1 MIGVNVINLEI
12 QQGHEYHV
20 FIDKKIYDKSKFFY
34 PVYKKSADITKEIC
48 SHPKAESN
56 DNFAKYYPNNIIMFC
71 AERGGGKSSAMISF
85 AHALKYIDNQVNKS
99 EQNDFNDMWGDIPIT

>member
-34 PVYKKSADITKEIC
+34 PVYKKSADIIKEIC

-56 DNFAKYYPNNIIMFC
+56 DNFAK
-71 AERGGGKSSAMISF
+71 
-85 AHALKYIDNQVNKS
+85 
-99 EQNDFNDMWGDIPIT
+99 